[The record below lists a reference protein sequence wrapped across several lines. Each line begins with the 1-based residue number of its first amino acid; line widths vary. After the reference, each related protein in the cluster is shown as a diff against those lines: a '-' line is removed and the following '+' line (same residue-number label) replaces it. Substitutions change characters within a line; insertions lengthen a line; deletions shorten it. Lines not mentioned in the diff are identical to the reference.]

1 MPGKNKPLIAL
12 TGATGFLGSHIMA
25 ALLRKGYAVIVLGR
39 SAKSETL
46 EQRVTRLLGWFGMEE
61 SVGRPETVDI
71 DFRKPRLGI
80 PEPQYRELCARIDQ
94 IIHCASDTNF
104 SERKRD
110 LVFEANVSG
119 LQGILEM
126 AARSR
131 LANFHYISTAYV
143 AGVDDTLCRETLSE
157 ASVFVNVYEESKAR
171 AEKIIAAHC
180 AENSIPLT
188 INRPSVVYGD
198 SRTGR
203 SLKFSALYFPIKSLQ
218 HIKEIYLNDIR
229 LHEGKR
235 SREGGIALD
244 SQGRLNLPL
253 RMVLPR
259 KGSINLI
266 PVDYFAATTMAIVE
280 NSPAGGIFHLTNA
293 SPMKPETLAAYA
305 ERFMN
310 VRGLEIA
317 YGRAGDLVLRN
328 AAEELFDCFI
338 EPYRPYFSDTRVF
351 QRTHT
356 DAVSGGIQ
364 PPEFT
369 YEIFERCM
377 EFAVQ
382 VQWGKKLFSPAL

>member
-39 SAKSETL
+39 SARSETL

-143 AGVDDTLCRETLSE
+143 AGADDTLCRETLSE

-180 AENSIPLT
+180 AEHSIPLT

-235 SREGGIALD
+235 SREGGISLD

-253 RMVLPR
+253 RMVLP
-259 KGSINLI
+259 
-266 PVDYFAATTMAIVE
+266 
-280 NSPAGGIFHLTNA
+280 
-293 SPMKPETLAAYA
+293 
-305 ERFMN
+305 
-310 VRGLEIA
+310 
-317 YGRAGDLVLRN
+317 GRARSTSFPWITLRPRPWPSSRT
-328 AAEELFDCFI
+328 ARPGAFFI
-338 EPYRPYFSDTRVF
+338 
-351 QRTHT
+351 
-356 DAVSGGIQ
+356 
-364 PPEFT
+364 
-369 YEIFERCM
+369 
-377 EFAVQ
+377 
-382 VQWGKKLFSPAL
+382 